1 MYNPTKMSDEMFST
15 CIEDDYELEF
25 KSSGKKC
32 VVYDGTATVL
42 YSGDAEHCII
52 YANWYRKY
60 EGFYPQ
66 ISTEE
71 CYNELIKECSRN
83 TLE

>member
-1 MYNPTKMSDEMFST
+1 MSDEMFAT

-32 VVYDGTATVL
+32 VVYDGTATIL
-42 YSGDAEHCII
+42 YEGDAEHCII
-52 YANWYRKY
+52 YAIWYRKY
-60 EGFYPQ
+60 KGFYPQ

-71 CYNELIKECSRN
+71 CYNELMKECSRS